1 MYVRLQIADCRLQIA
16 NLKLQ
21 ICNLSFEICNPSFE
35 IRNPQ
40 STPTSREQIEDP
52 PLPLGFDAIAWL
64 VGRWGIWPLVLARVM
79 GLCWTAPGLA
89 TPGLDG
95 RIRILLAG
103 FLTALIA
110 PVIGRDL
117 MVPTNP
123 WALAAACLFELAIGA
138 GLGWSASLVIAGAR
152 QAGEIVGLQA
162 GLSPAALFDP
172 ELGDGLTPLGH
183 LYGLMALGVFLVLE
197 GPTQLVT
204 ALAESYRVIPP
215 GGSSPSPEVATW
227 AFGQVGLALELA
239 LRIAAP
245 PALALTLAG
254 LALGLLGRTA
264 PSLQLVSLSL
274 PVRTILGLA
283 LAALGLVTLAA
294 TLGRAW
300 LNLLSGG
307 WLGAV

>member
-1 MYVRLQIADCRLQIA
+1 
-16 NLKLQ
+16 
-21 ICNLSFEICNPSFE
+21 
-35 IRNPQ
+35 
-40 STPTSREQIEDP
+40 
-52 PLPLGFDAIAWL
+52 LPLGFDAIAWL
-64 VGRWGIWPLVLARVM
+64 VGRWGPWALVLARVI

-95 RIRILLAG
+95 RMRVILAG

-110 PVIGRDL
+110 PVVGRDL
-117 MVPTNP
+117 TSPTNS
-123 WALAAACLFELAIGA
+123 WALGASCLFELAIGA
-138 GLGWSASLVIAGAR
+138 GLGWGASLVIAGAR
-152 QAGEIVGLQA
+152 QAGEIAGAQA

-183 LYGLMALGVFLVLE
+183 LYGLVALGVFLVLE

-204 ALAESYRVIPP
+204 ALAESFRVIPP

-227 AFGQVGLALELA
+227 AFGQVGQALGLA

-254 LALGLLGRTA
+254 LALGLLGRAA

-274 PVRTILGLA
+274 PVRTLLGLA

-294 TLGRAW
+294 TIGRAW
-300 LNLLSGG
+300 LAVLSGG
-307 WLGAV
+307 WLEAV